1 MTSLPKSIAAV
12 RAATRL
18 LLAVVILGGLTGCES
33 MSDAAAGMRTRLA
46 PRDEPRVHTFDAA
59 PRLTYEAVRAAATQM
74 GYRFVRGGPAQGEF
88 DAVSGIS
95 AGEQGGSSRQLS
107 LKARLRATL
116 DGKGTEITLR
126 ITEIIEADTSTRA
139 GLATETPLRDSP
151 QYEVFFRRVKDAL
164 ATGAKE
170 AK

>member
-1 MTSLPKSIAAV
+1 VSLLDQFLGAMRGS
-12 RAATRL
+12 TRL
-18 LLAVVILGGLTGCES
+18 ALIVWILVGLTGCES
-33 MSDAAAGMRTRLA
+33 MSEAAAGVRSRLA
-46 PRDEPRVHTFDAA
+46 PRDEPRMHTFDAA
-59 PRLTYEAVRAAATQM
+59 PRLTFEAVRAAATQM
-74 GYRFVRGGPAQGEF
+74 GYRYVRGGPAQGEF

-116 DGKGTEITLR
+116 DGRGTEITLR
-126 ITEIIEADTSTRA
+126 ITEIIESDTSNRA

-164 ATGAKE
+164 ASAEK
-170 AK
+170 

>member
-1 MTSLPKSIAAV
+1 MTSFAKRSGFARGPAL
-12 RAATRL
+12 
-18 LLAVVILGGLTGCES
+18 VVLVAWILVSMAGCES
-33 MSDAAAGMRTRLA
+33 VSDAAVGMRSRLA

-59 PRLTYEAVRAAATQM
+59 PRLTYEAVRAAAAQM

-116 DGKGTEITLR
+116 DGKSTEITLR
-126 ITEIIEADTSTRA
+126 ITEIIESDTSNRA

-151 QYEVFFRRVKDAL
+151 QYEVFFRRVKEAL
-164 ATGAKE
+164 AAVARE